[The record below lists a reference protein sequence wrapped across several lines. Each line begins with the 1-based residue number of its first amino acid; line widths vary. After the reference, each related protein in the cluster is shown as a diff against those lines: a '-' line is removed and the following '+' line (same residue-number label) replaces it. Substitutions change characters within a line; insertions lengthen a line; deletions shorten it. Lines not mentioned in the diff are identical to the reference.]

1 MRPMLRPLTVVFLAL
16 ALLTAC
22 GFHLQGRQGLP
33 APLARVHLEADER
46 QSEFVASLR
55 AALKGAGAVIE
66 PQPGV
71 GIARVRVLRDRVTE
85 RVLTVSARNI
95 PTDYELTHDVRVAV
109 DGPDG
114 RELMPQEDFMQTR
127 VYSFDERK
135 LLAKEREKDLL
146 LAAMARDMSSV
157 VLRRLG
163 SLQAQ

>member
-1 MRPMLRPLTVVFLAL
+1 MTRVAQSFAFLVLVLVAG
-16 ALLTAC
+16 C

-33 APLARVHLEADER
+33 SSLARVTIEADEQ

-55 AALKGAGAVIE
+55 DALSAAGAKLE
-66 PQPGV
+66 PRAGEGV
-71 GIARVRVLRDRVTE
+71 ARVRVTRDRVTE
-85 RVLTVSARNI
+85 RVLTVSSRNI
-95 PTDYELTHDVRVAV
+95 PTDYELTHDVRVIV

-114 RELMPQEDFMQTR
+114 RELLAQEDFSLTR

-146 LAAMARDMSSV
+146 LAALARDMASV

-163 SLQAQ
+163 SL

>member
-1 MRPMLRPLTVVFLAL
+1 MRAARALPCLAL
-16 ALLTAC
+16 ALLAGC

-33 APLARVHLEADER
+33 ASLSHVTLEADER

-55 AALKGAGAVIE
+55 SALGGAGATLE
-66 PQPGV
+66 PRAGA

-95 PTDYELTHDVRVAV
+95 PTDYELTYDVRIVV

-114 RELMPQEDFMQTR
+114 RELLPQEDFTLTR
-127 VYSFDERK
+127 VYTFDESR

-146 LAAMARDMSSV
+146 LAAMARDMASV

-163 SLQAQ
+163 ALPAQ

>member
-1 MRPMLRPLTVVFLAL
+1 MAHLARSLAFLAL
-16 ALLTAC
+16 ALVAGC

-33 APLARVHLEADER
+33 SALARVTIEADEQ

-55 AALKGAGAVIE
+55 DALSTAGAKLE
-66 PQPGV
+66 PQAGQ
-71 GIARVRVLRDRVTE
+71 GIARVRVMRDRVTE
-85 RVLTVSARNI
+85 RVLTVSSRNI
-95 PTDYELTHDVRVAV
+95 PTDYELTHDVRLVV

-114 RELMPQEDFMQTR
+114 SELLPQEDFTLTR

-146 LAAMARDMSSV
+146 VAALARDMASV

-163 SLQAQ
+163 AL